1 MKLYEELEIL
11 FKKLDEREK
20 YIRADVYDLIDEY
33 YSFFDERAMA
43 TILSV
48 RTDDDD
54 KFVTISCADET
65 GFCNINS
72 YVIVIQNYYNPD
84 VKNESIL
91 LAYDEEE

>member
-11 FKKLDEREK
+11 FKKLDECGK
-20 YIRADVYDLIDEY
+20 YIRADVYALIDEY
-33 YSFFDERAMA
+33 YSFFDERAMV

-48 RTDDDD
+48 RTDDD
-54 KFVTISCADET
+54 KFVTISCADEI